1 MRMRQANCPVGAR
14 TVDSV
19 AKAQGIYM
27 KSVALIMPKSVSKD
41 PVVTVNNMK
50 P

>member
-1 MRMRQANCPVGAR
+1 VRMRQANCPVTAR

-19 AKAQGIYM
+19 AKAQGICM
-27 KSVALIMPKSVSKD
+27 KSVALVMPKSVSKE
-41 PVVTVNNMK
+41 PVVTVNNTK